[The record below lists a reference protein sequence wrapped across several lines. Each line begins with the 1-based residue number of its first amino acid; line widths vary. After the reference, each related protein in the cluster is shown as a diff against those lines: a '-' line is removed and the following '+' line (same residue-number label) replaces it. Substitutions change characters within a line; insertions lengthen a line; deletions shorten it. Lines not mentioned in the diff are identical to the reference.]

1 MGAVVKR
8 AVLAV
13 VTAVVLAALVGVPRA
28 SAEALVPWWG
38 VISGSQP
45 TNLMPGQPG
54 RIVVTAQN
62 RGDGATSGEV
72 TISDAL
78 PAGVEAVAIEGIAGE
93 GTASSGPVSCTL
105 QTLICT
111 FSGSLPAYE
120 EIEVD
125 IAVSVHADAASGER
139 NTASVSGGGVA
150 GTVTASHP
158 IEVDDTEKF
167 GVEDY
172 ELIPENLDGSVDT
185 QAGSHPFQL
194 TTVMTFNSKTPDE
207 RGRPRTVALAKDIV
221 AELPAGFLADPAPL
235 AQCTDEQFSKQPPEQ
250 TGQNTVVNEC
260 PAQSAVGV
268 ATVTFNEPNVQGFNT
283 VTTPIFNMTPLAGEP
298 ARFGFKPLGI
308 IPAFLDA
315 SVRTGGDYGVTLTA
329 SDLTEVAWLLSVKL
343 TFWGVPGARSHDG
356 ERGWECLKG
365 FGTCPVAT
373 ATGPPV
379 LLTMPTSCEA
389 PFQSTIRG
397 DSWGS
402 SARAA
407 EQAEPVRYG
416 LRGGPGESPSG
427 EGESLSLDGCDQL
440 PFAPSVE
447 VSTDVSS
454 ASAPTG
460 LTVDVHVPQPPAP
473 TPESL
478 AESSARD
485 ITLALPAG
493 VTLNPAGANGLEA
506 CSESQIGFTGF
517 GELDPTTEPSMRTAL
532 FTPALP
538 EPLDPGLNFCPDA
551 SKVGTVK
558 LQTPILPNA
567 LEGAVY
573 LAAENAN
580 PYGSL
585 AAIYIV
591 ARDPVS
597 GTLVKLPGNL
607 SLNQAT
613 GQITVMFEEVPQL
626 PFEEIEM
633 SFFGGERALLATPAR
648 CGSYTTD
655 ASFTPWSGNPPVA
668 ATSSFAIT
676 SGPNGG
682 AGGSGSSGCPASPL
696 PFTPSLA
703 AGTTNINAGSFSPLT
718 VTLGREDG
726 QQALGGFD
734 LRLPP
739 GLEGMLSNVPLCP
752 EAQANAGTCTSASQ
766 IGETTVSAGLGS
778 DPYTVAGG
786 RVYLTGPY
794 EGAPFGL
801 AIVTPVK
808 AGPLDLENAPE
819 NHPACDCLVIRA
831 KTEVD
836 PRTAQLT
843 IVTGAGADGIGA
855 GGIPSI
861 IDGVPLQIKHLN
873 ITIDR
878 AGFIFNSTNC
888 NKMAITSTV
897 TSAEGAVA
905 TPSTSFQVAN
915 CKSLK
920 FIPKLTASTE
930 GHAEALKGGIG
941 ASLNVKIAS
950 RGGAGAGGE
959 EANIKRV
966 DLALPT
972 LLPARLQPTLQ
983 NACTQARFAKDP
995 ASCPPDSFVGTA
1007 TAVTPMLDAGLK
1019 GPAIFVSRGGA
1030 ALPDLDLVL
1039 QGEGVEI
1046 LLTGHTEIKGGVTYA
1061 RFETF
1066 PDAPISSFALSLP
1079 QGPHSALASGLPT
1092 NEHSLCGQSLQM
1104 PATIEGQN
1112 GAVVKQTTKVKI
1124 QGCKPALYVRSTR
1137 VSGKSV
1143 TVTVTVP
1150 SAGKIVASGEGLH
1163 GQTKHPGGEKLVRL
1177 RLALSSAQAA
1187 RVSKGHK
1194 LSTRVRLA
1202 FTPKRGGRLTKS
1214 VGVRFG

>member
-1 MGAVVKR
+1 VVDRSKSLPSRPGRRYAPEQDGGRDLQNVRQSNERRDAGIAQSSLDPGDLGHVVKR

-28 SAEALVPWWG
+28 SAEALAPWWG
-38 VISGSQP
+38 VTSGSRP

-111 FSGSLPAYE
+111 FSGSLLAYE

-407 EQAEPVRYG
+407 EQAEPVTYS

-427 EGESLSLDGCDQL
+427 EGESLSLDGCDHL

-460 LTVDVHVPQPPAP
+460 LTVDVHVPQPAAS
-473 TPESL
+473 TPEAL

-585 AAIYIV
+585 TAIYIL

-613 GQITVMFEEVPQL
+613 GQITVMFESTPSAALRRDRTELFRRRTGAAGNPGALRLLHDRRVVHALVGKSPGSG
-626 PFEEIEM
+626 EIELCDHRR
-633 SFFGGERALLATPAR
+633 SKRWAGCGRRGGWVTVSRGEPAVRAIAEGRDDEHRSRVVQPVDGDARPRRRPAGPGGLR
-648 CGSYTTD
+648 S
-655 ASFTPWSGNPPVA
+655 APTPWS
-668 ATSSFAIT
+668 
-676 SGPNGG
+676 
-682 AGGSGSSGCPASPL
+682 
-696 PFTPSLA
+696 
-703 AGTTNINAGSFSPLT
+703 
-718 VTLGREDG
+718 LGDARE
-726 QQALGGFD
+726 
-734 LRLPP
+734 RP
-739 GLEGMLSNVPLCP
+739 
-752 EAQANAGTCTSASQ
+752 
-766 IGETTVSAGLGS
+766 
-778 DPYTVAGG
+778 
-786 RVYLTGPY
+786 
-794 EGAPFGL
+794 
-801 AIVTPVK
+801 
-808 AGPLDLENAPE
+808 
-819 NHPACDCLVIRA
+819 
-831 KTEVD
+831 
-836 PRTAQLT
+836 
-843 IVTGAGADGIGA
+843 
-855 GGIPSI
+855 
-861 IDGVPLQIKHLN
+861 
-873 ITIDR
+873 
-878 AGFIFNSTNC
+878 
-888 NKMAITSTV
+888 
-897 TSAEGAVA
+897 
-905 TPSTSFQVAN
+905 
-915 CKSLK
+915 
-920 FIPKLTASTE
+920 
-930 GHAEALKGGIG
+930 
-941 ASLNVKIAS
+941 
-950 RGGAGAGGE
+950 
-959 EANIKRV
+959 
-966 DLALPT
+966 ALPGS
-972 LLPARLQPTLQ
+972 P
-983 NACTQARFAKDP
+983 
-995 ASCPPDSFVGTA
+995 
-1007 TAVTPMLDAGLK
+1007 
-1019 GPAIFVSRGGA
+1019 
-1030 ALPDLDLVL
+1030 
-1039 QGEGVEI
+1039 
-1046 LLTGHTEIKGGVTYA
+1046 
-1061 RFETF
+1061 
-1066 PDAPISSFALSLP
+1066 
-1079 QGPHSALASGLPT
+1079 
-1092 NEHSLCGQSLQM
+1092 GQRRNL
-1104 PATIEGQN
+1104 
-1112 GAVVKQTTKVKI
+1112 
-1124 QGCKPALYVRSTR
+1124 
-1137 VSGKSV
+1137 
-1143 TVTVTVP
+1143 
-1150 SAGKIVASGEGLH
+1150 
-1163 GQTKHPGGEKLVRL
+1163 
-1177 RLALSSAQAA
+1177 
-1187 RVSKGHK
+1187 
-1194 LSTRVRLA
+1194 
-1202 FTPKRGGRLTKS
+1202 
-1214 VGVRFG
+1214 